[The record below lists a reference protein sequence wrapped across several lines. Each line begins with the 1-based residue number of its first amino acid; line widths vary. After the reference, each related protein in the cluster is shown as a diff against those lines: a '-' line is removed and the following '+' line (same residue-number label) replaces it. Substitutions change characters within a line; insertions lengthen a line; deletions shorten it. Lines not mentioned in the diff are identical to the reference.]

1 MICSRY
7 SQNMKMILTIIGALS
22 LVSVASAEAG
32 PFKLRSHQATYAMKQ
47 VHQAGR
53 SWSGVEQAQGE
64 LRYRFKNVCDG
75 WTVEHQSNVTM
86 NFENAQQSQMN
97 WNYTSWEAD
106 DGTRIRF
113 HSRMKQNGVQ
123 VENFSGEARF
133 EEGKGVVVYTNPDG
147 RREDIPQGTRFP
159 TTHLIES
166 IERAQKGDL
175 VFSSPYFDGSGE
187 DAFFN
192 VDAVM
197 TRYTGKALHAVK
209 EATLAPS
216 PTWDMQLSFHE
227 PDSQDSIASTQIGA
241 RYRKDGIA
249 TRLVQDFG
257 DLVLV
262 GDLVELTYL
271 DEPVCQ

>member
-7 SQNMKMILTIIGALS
+7 SQNMKMILTIIGAFS
-22 LVSVASAEAG
+22 IASVTAAQAG
-32 PFKLRSHQATYAMKQ
+32 PFKLRSHEATYAMKQ

-53 SWSGVEQAQGE
+53 NWSAVEQAQGM

-75 WTVEHQSNVTM
+75 WTVEHQSNVMM
-86 NFENAQQSQMN
+86 NFENAQQSQMK
-97 WNYTSWEAD
+97 WNYTSWEAR
-106 DGTRIRF
+106 DGKRIRF

-197 TRYTGKALHAVK
+197 PPYTGKALHAVK
-209 EATLAPS
+209 GTTLDPS
-216 PTWDMQLSFHE
+216 PAWDMQLSFHQ
-227 PDSQDSIASTQIGA
+227 PGSQDSIASTQIGA

-271 DEPVCQ
+271 DEPTCE